1 MAMAVK
7 LCEMC
12 QGASG
17 RNRCERRSGEGALT
31 WEFSP

>member
-7 LCEMC
+7 PCETC

-17 RNRCERRSGEGALT
+17 RNRCERRSGEGALI
-31 WEFSP
+31 WEVSP